1 MILKKDNSN
10 SNLPLSS
17 LSLVQKQPKPL
28 EDIQHKN
35 LIEKCLHGDM
45 RAQHKLFH
53 LYVKAMYNTVLR
65 IVPATDEAEDIV
77 QEGFIKAF
85 TKLDQYKHSAT
96 FGAWLK
102 RIMVNTA
109 LNSIKKYSPEFT
121 PLEVLAENSDEA
133 DVDRIKGMPTPT
145 EINHEVQKLPEGC
158 RIIFTLH
165 LIEGYEQKEVA
176 KMLSVSTS
184 TVKTQYRRARILLRE
199 RLNAKG
205 YE

>member
-1 MILKKDNSN
+1 MEDN
-10 SNLPLSS
+10 
-17 LSLVQKQPKPL
+17 
-28 EDIQHKN
+28 QHKI
-35 LIEKCLHGDM
+35 LIEKSLKGDSH
-45 RAQHKLFH
+45 AQHRLFH
-53 LYVKAMYNTVLR
+53 LYIKAMYNTVLR

-85 TKLDQYKHSAT
+85 TKLDQFRYTST

-109 LNSIKKYSPEFT
+109 LNSLKKRSPEFT
-121 PLEVLAENSDEA
+121 HLEVAADNADET
-133 DVDRIKGMPTPT
+133 DKDWTDEMPDPA
-145 EINHEVQKLPEGC
+145 EINKEVKKLPEGC
-158 RIIFTLH
+158 RVIFTLH

-176 KMLSVSTS
+176 EMLNVSSS
-184 TVKTQYRRARILLRE
+184 TVKTQYRRARLLLRE